1 MASATTA
8 HSNPAFSRLAAWL
21 WYLVPANP
29 ILVRVV
35 YGMSRRTR
43 HLWLRF
49 GYLSILLTV
58 VTVALLTAGTARGAS
73 LGDLAKGASQTFM
86 LASITQLMLMCFLA
100 PVFTAGA
107 ITQERDAQTYNIL
120 ISTPLS
126 NAQIVIGSLLSRL
139 YFVVVLLLAGLPIFV
154 TTMMYGGVTQGQ
166 IMRSFAIAAATA
178 VVTGSLAI
186 TISMV
191 RVGTRRTIFSFFM
204 GIGIYLFSV
213 YFLGDWP
220 RTWVAEAPPDING
233 DRMSWLCAF
242 HPFLALDVA
251 LNRVQAPDIAA
262 VAHHG
267 VLAQYFLA
275 YPPTMYVVLTL
286 TVSCLLIV
294 LSMFFVR
301 RGTRDG
307 EDAFFGRLLS
317 RLRWRRRGSSTR
329 KPHQVWANPVAW
341 REAVT
346 RASATS
352 RGLGRFLVIGCG
364 LLGALILLGYYAKGA
379 AGFTAAQTREW
390 LAAIV
395 AIEFGI
401 VLIIAANTAAS
412 SLTKDKESNSL
423 DIMLTT
429 PLTSEYIIWGK
440 LRGLVSFVVPL
451 IAVPVLSLLVFAV
464 WDMVRRPTERVV
476 YIETA
481 LEIGVLLVVFA
492 AYTCMLGLHFSLKQK
507 KTIRA
512 VILAVGVL
520 IVANLVG
527 YLFWNAI
534 TTAAGLLGA
543 ALAAATPFTAI
554 GTLIDP
560 SLLFST
566 PRDYLSSIS
575 AIRISALVGCTIF
588 VGLHAAVVYSWYR
601 SMVKG
606 FDMIIR
612 KQSGTK

>member
-1 MASATTA
+1 M
-8 HSNPAFSRLAAWL
+8 NPALARLAAWL

-58 VTVALLTAGTARGAS
+58 VTVTLLSTGTARGAS

-86 LASITQLMLMCFLA
+86 WASITQLMLMCFLA

-154 TTMMYGGVTQGQ
+154 TTMVYGGVTQGA
-166 IMRSFAIAAATA
+166 IMRSFAISGATA
-178 VVTGSLAI
+178 VLTGSLAI
-186 TISMV
+186 TISMI
-191 RVGTRRTIFSFFM
+191 RVGTRRTIFSFFLA
-204 GIGIYLFSV
+204 IGIYLFSV
-213 YFLGDWP
+213 YSLGHWKA
-220 RTWVAEAPPDING
+220 TWVPEAPISPVTS
-233 DRMSWLCAF
+233 RQLSWAAAF

-251 LNRVQAPDIAA
+251 LNRVEAPDISA
-262 VAHHG
+262 VVHYGPVAK
-267 VLAQYFLA
+267 YFLA
-275 YPPTMYVVLTL
+275 HPPTMYIVLTL
-286 TVSCLLIV
+286 TLSCVLVV

-301 RGTRDG
+301 RGTREG
-307 EDAFFGRLLS
+307 EENLWTRLAANF
-317 RLRWRRRGSSTR
+317 RFKRRGASTR
-329 KPHQVWANPVAW
+329 KPHQVWSNPVAW

-346 RASATS
+346 RASAMS
-352 RGLGRFLVIGCG
+352 RGLGRYLVVGCG
-364 LLGALILLGYYAKGA
+364 LIGAVVLLVYYAKGI
-379 AGFTAAQTREW
+379 AGFTAADTRNW
-390 LAAIV
+390 LAGIV
-395 AIEFGI
+395 AIEFGL
-401 VLIIAANTAAS
+401 VLIIATNTAAS
-412 SLTKDKESNSL
+412 SLTKDKESDTL

-451 IAVPVLSLLVFAV
+451 IAVPVLSLLLFAV
-464 WDMVRRPTERVV
+464 WDIRRTGERVA
-476 YIETA
+476 YLETA
-481 LEIGVLLVVFA
+481 LEIGVLLLVFA

-512 VILAVGVL
+512 VILAVGVM
-520 IVANLVG
+520 IVANLVA
-527 YLFWNAI
+527 YLFWQAI
-534 TTAAGLLGA
+534 AEAAGVLGA
-543 ALAAATPFTAI
+543 ALAPATPFTAI

-560 SLLFST
+560 SMLFGT
-566 PRDYLSSIS
+566 PAELAANVP
-575 AIRISALVGCTIF
+575 AIRVSALVGTGIF
-588 VGLHAAVVYSWYR
+588 VALHAAVVFSWYK